1 MTRTDWQRLF
11 VIAGVLIL
19 GVLAFMAFRV
29 AKEFLSLPIEGGG
42 LLFGPFLGLPLL
54 GIGVMLLFWAVQL
67 AVRMWR

>member
-11 VIAGVLIL
+11 VITSVLVL
-19 GVLAFMAFRV
+19 GVLAFLSFRA